1 MTRRETR
8 YQLAKES
15 NDAAKRFRDQCMAFG
30 VEVRTP
36 LCNQRLVE
44 IAFSVPGR

>member
-1 MTRRETR
+1 
-8 YQLAKES
+8 
-15 NDAAKRFRDQCMAFG
+15 MAFG